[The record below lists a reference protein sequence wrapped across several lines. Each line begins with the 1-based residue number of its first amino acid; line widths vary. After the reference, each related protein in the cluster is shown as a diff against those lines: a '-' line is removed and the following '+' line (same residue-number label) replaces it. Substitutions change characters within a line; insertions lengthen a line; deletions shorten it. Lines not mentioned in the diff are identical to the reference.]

1 MNDKE
6 LARKKRAQAIAK
18 QDVAIWDA
26 LIGAAGQPNIQ
37 KFIIMPRVYNFT
49 RAALNI
55 NHPAVDREE
64 QILHN
69 YMNNNGAESIHNFIK
84 FVDGRLSIEDA
95 RILQSQLTEML
106 QAA

>member
-1 MNDKE
+1 MSDKE
-6 LARKKRAQAIAK
+6 LARKKRALTIAK

-37 KFIIMPRVYNFT
+37 KFIIMPRLYNFT

-55 NHPAVDREE
+55 SHPALDREE

-69 YMNNNGAESIHNFIK
+69 YMNNDGAETIHNFIK
-84 FVDGRLSIEDA
+84 FVDGRIDVQQA
-95 RILQSQLTEML
+95 RSLQGNLTEML
-106 QAA
+106 AAA